1 MKSNNGNAINITK
14 EKAEYLEKIRI
25 IKKNLVHIQG
35 FPKSVAKT
43 DKLKSY
49 EYFGQYGN
57 IIKATIVY
65 KINPDNNKK
74 AYSAYITYSNEKEAA
89 FAILCVD
96 SLLIEGKIIRAF
108 FGTTKYCSYFLDNNI
123 CPIADCLF
131 LHQLITDKDIII
143 DNNTIFSY
151 NEHIELAKKIIQYSN
166 PITKYLIL
174 KMKKPK
180 KNVLP
185 FMDFIFLNESE
196 KEKYFSKGSISYIST
211 NKPEHN
217 NIFINN
223 SIEEKESKY
232 NCNINNKNSYNIG
245 KLQTGNNSI
254 KNLNLNNINNQL
266 KKSFNSYQFNQKDIY
281 FSKQTEPMELYKLL
295 NNSINHILTKKPFFS
310 KVNKKL
316 LKKMEYEYIK
326 QDLAKNGVNI
336 NDLFK
341 GCLDCLSDLL

>member
-1 MKSNNGNAINITK
+1 MKSCFVESDKITK
-14 EKAEYLEKIRI
+14 QKAEYLKNIRI
-25 IKKNLVHIQG
+25 IKKNLVHVQG
-35 FPKSVAKT
+35 LPKSKAKT
-43 DKLKSY
+43 DLLIAN
-49 EYFGQYGN
+49 EYFGQYGK
-57 IIKATIVY
+57 IQKAKIVY

-108 FGTTKYCSYFLDNNI
+108 FGTTKYCSNFLDNNI
-123 CPIADCLF
+123 CPITDCLF
-131 LHQLITDKDIII
+131 LHQLVTDKDIII

-223 SIEEKESKY
+223 SIEEKEFLKCKKY
-232 NCNINNKNSYNIG
+232 INNEIPISSKE
-245 KLQTGNNSI
+245 LF
-254 KNLNLNNINNQL
+254 NLL
-266 KKSFNSYQFNQKDIY
+266 D
-281 FSKQTEPMELYKLL
+281 
-295 NNSINHILTKKPFFS
+295 NSINHILLSRPFFS
-310 KVNKKL
+310 NIKGIS
-316 LKKMEYEYIK
+316 LKKMELEFIK
-326 QDLAKNGVNI
+326 KDLSKKGKDFNE
-336 NDLFK
+336 LFK
-341 GCLDCLSDLL
+341 GCLDCINDK